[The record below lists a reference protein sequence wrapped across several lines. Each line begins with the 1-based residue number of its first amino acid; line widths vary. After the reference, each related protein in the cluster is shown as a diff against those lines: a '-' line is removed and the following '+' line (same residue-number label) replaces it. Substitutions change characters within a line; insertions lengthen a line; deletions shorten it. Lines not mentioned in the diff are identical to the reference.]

1 MKKYIL
7 TFVFII
13 SACSYLV
20 AQDKVDIFGY
30 FESQMIGVT
39 IKGNFY
45 QFSANKLR
53 LDLESKPYKNISF
66 AANLNYITYHGKTEW
81 HVLEFL
87 TADVTSQ
94 IPPGRED
101 SYVILLSNRNY
112 LDNAYLKLSLKY
124 FDLTVGKQQISQGE
138 GYVWNPTDVFNM
150 RDILDPA
157 YEQPGHNALRMDF
170 PMGSDYSLSAIYSP
184 GNNWKDSAKVILF
197 NGKIS
202 RIDYSLIAAERIWR
216 FHDYTRFDTEN
227 IDFLE
232 LPEKRRLLGLSVA
245 GEFLGAEIWTEYG
258 YNKMQD
264 SKDYYEFVLGAEY
277 TFDFQT
283 LLLVEFYRN
292 ALGKKDYRQ
301 YSLNDWMR
309 VLISEQRTVTREQI
323 YVHIKHPITD
333 SLDLSISNIYCISD
347 NSLALVPTLSYNPS
361 KNVEI
366 MAYLNLNFGKEGK
379 SNSVGNQ
386 GLLRARVYF

>member
-157 YEQPGHNALRMDF
+157 YEQPGHKALRMDF
-170 PMGSDYSLSAIYSP
+170 HMGSDYSLSAIYSP